1 MTISIHH
8 RDLIA
13 RLAAAEVNYILVGGL
28 AVGAW
33 GHLRATED
41 FDLVP
46 DPDSENLSRLI
57 GVLEELGGRVKQG
70 EQMLDSGS
78 VRIYIR
84 TGDKA
89 YVVTELGDVDVLQ
102 GLPQIPRY
110 AELETAAEE
119 ADVEGLNV
127 RVCSLQHL
135 IEMKRAADRPMDR
148 MDLEA
153 LKTAHPKAFEE
164 G

>member
-1 MTISIHH
+1 LTISIHH

>member
-46 DPDSENLSRLI
+46 DPDYENLSRLI